1 MPSGRLHSL
10 RVAVVGASSLRGKE
24 LVQTLEDRKFP
35 SSDIVLL
42 DASVPAGT
50 LTEAA
55 GEPTFI
61 RALEEESFEGARL
74 AFFAGLAQDAEQ
86 NWSAAERSG
95 AIVIDLTGALGATG
109 HPSGAR
115 PWIPALGSMLPP
127 PGRAANAKAGES
139 PVTAYVS
146 PASPVIIAC
155 TLAAGAG
162 KLAPR
167 RLSMLLFPPVSE
179 REQGGVEEL
188 ESQTAALLSFREV
201 AKPVFDAQVAF
212 NLLAEYGPGAKPSL
226 SETRATIARD
236 VADYLAGRVAAPAIQ
251 LVQAPVFYGYSF
263 AAFAEF
269 GAEVGAKQLAEA
281 FANLGVK
288 VAETGDSPSN
298 ASVAGESEIHL
309 ARIDPD
315 PNVAGGFWIWGAAD
329 GLRLAVTNAVCIA
342 EEIVAKSG
350 E

>member
-1 MPSGRLHSL
+1 MPSGRSNSL

-24 LVQTLEDRKFP
+24 LLQTLEDRKFP

-86 NWSAAERSG
+86 NWSAVERSG
-95 AIVIDLTGALGATG
+95 AIVIDLTGALAAPG
-109 HPSGAR
+109 HPSGA
-115 PWIPALGSMLPP
+115 PSWIPALGAVLPP
-127 PGRAANAKAGES
+127 RDAANAGAGKS
-139 PVTAYVS
+139 PVTAYAS

-162 KLAPR
+162 KFAPQ
-167 RLSMLLFPPVSE
+167 RLSVLLFPPVSE

-226 SETRATIARD
+226 AETRATIARD

-251 LVQAPVFYGYSF
+251 LVQAPVFYGYAF

-269 GAEVGAKQLAEA
+269 GAEAGAKQLAEA

-288 VAETGDSPSN
+288 VAEAGDSPSN

-329 GLRLAVTNAVCIA
+329 GLRLAATNAVCIA

-350 E
+350 G